1 MSSLPVVVERKSPV
15 HRAFQ
20 LAAVV
25 AVIGFFLFVT
35 NFVENFSASRWAVAL
50 TLAVAILGLNI
61 VTGYSG
67 QISIGHSAFFGI
79 GAYTTMILIADHGWP
94 FLATLPVAGAVGFAR
109 GAGVGGAALR
119 LCGLFFFFVTPRPAF
134 GVPAILKLGHF
145 FWFSFPR
152 I

>member
-1 MSSLPVVVERKSPV
+1 MSSLPLVIERKSAA

-25 AVIGFFLFVT
+25 ALIAFFLFVT
-35 NFVENFSASRWAVAL
+35 DFVQDFSALRWAIAL

-94 FLATLPVAGAVGFAR
+94 FLATLPVAGGVRFAPGR
-109 GAGVGGAALR
+109 GDRVPALR
-119 LCGLFFFFVTPRPAF
+119 SSRVFFF
-134 GVPAILKLGHF
+134 L
-145 FWFSFPR
+145 
-152 I
+152 